1 VVDPA
6 EPVDWQA
13 KFKASQ
19 KINNKHVAAERAAT
33 VERAKAEH
41 AMRELARDRDHWK
54 ERAWKAEAALK
65 SLGADSGQA

>member
-1 VVDPA
+1 MSDSA

-19 KINNKHVAAERAAT
+19 KINNKHVAAEREAKRDR
-33 VERAKAEH
+33 EKAEH

-54 ERAWKAEAALK
+54 ERAHIAEAALK
-65 SLGADSGQA
+65 SLGAK